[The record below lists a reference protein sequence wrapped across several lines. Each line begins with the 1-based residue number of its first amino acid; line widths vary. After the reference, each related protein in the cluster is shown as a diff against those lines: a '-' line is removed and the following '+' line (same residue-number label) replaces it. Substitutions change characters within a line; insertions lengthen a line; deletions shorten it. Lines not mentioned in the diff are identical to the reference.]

1 MPLLDP
7 LNDMKI
13 SDSVLQENIIKL
25 QALEKR
31 KDNHPLRY
39 VCLQFNVQTALML
52 LIFCLMEAVQGEQ

>member
-13 SDSVLQENIIKL
+13 NDSVLQENIIKL

-31 KDNHPLRY
+31 KDSHPLKY
-39 VCLQFNVQTALML
+39 VCLQFNIQIALV
-52 LIFCLMEAVQGEQ
+52 FAVF